1 MRQRFASDS
10 VAPQAECHADGGGAE
25 AVMEADVFLQEAG
38 DERAEET
45 TDVDGDVENGKTGIA
60 QWAQLFVFIKRADH
74 RTGGCLDA
82 AAAEGDADQT
92 GNHAV
97 HARDESKCDMA
108 AHDEDARVKQGAF
121 CAPEAVGQ
129 PAAEDGGKVNAAA
142 VSADDTARDRLAEA
156 EAAFADA
163 VIEVNGEDA
172 LHPVEGKALPQFDVK
187 ERGELARMAEE
198 GLAGG
203 LAWGEF

>member
-25 AVMEADVFLQEAG
+25 AVVKADVFLQEAG

-45 TDVDGDVENGKTGIA
+45 ADVDGNVEDGKTGIA
-60 QWAQLFVFIKRADH
+60 QRAQLFVFIKRADH

-97 HARDESKCDMA
+97 HAGDEGKCDMA

-121 CAPEAVGQ
+121 RAPEAVGQ
-129 PAAEDGGKVNAAA
+129 PAAEDGGEVNTAA

-163 VIEVNGEDA
+163 VIEINGEDA
-172 LHPVEGKALPQFDVK
+172 LHPVEGKALPQLNMK
-187 ERGELARMAEE
+187 QRGELARMAEE
-198 GLAGG
+198 GFA
-203 LAWGEF
+203 

>member
-1 MRQRFASDS
+1 MVGIDFGVKQQAGEVGKGGEDDDAEQDARDIAQLQFVKMYRSDDAEDDRDGDRDSDFALAGGQRQRCSQMRQRFASDS
-10 VAPQAECHADGGGAE
+10 VAPQAERHADGGGAE

-45 TDVDGDVENGKTGIA
+45 ADVDGDVENGKTGIA
-60 QWAQLFVFIKRADH
+60 QRAQLFVFIKRADH

-97 HARDESKCDMA
+97 HAGDESKSDMA

-121 CAPEAVGQ
+121 RAPEAV
-129 PAAEDGGKVNAAA
+129 
-142 VSADDTARDRLAEA
+142 S
-156 EAAFADA
+156 
-163 VIEVNGEDA
+163 
-172 LHPVEGKALPQFDVK
+172 
-187 ERGELARMAEE
+187 
-198 GLAGG
+198 
-203 LAWGEF
+203 